1 MTRRS
6 VVWADRTVAT
16 SSWKGFSKS
25 SSGWAYG
32 YTSASSRLIRRARR
46 TRAVRDSLPGG
57 ATATFLAGTAFF
69 TGTDPSAATAFSAG
83 VTFRPETDFP
93 AGATFRAE
101 ADFPAGVTFRAE
113 ADFLAGAAFFA
124 EGAFAADAAFPADP
138 AFPAEPVSSAMSAF
152 FLLFL
157 LPPGPCSPTAESRR
171 TTTR

>member
-57 ATATFLAGTAFF
+57 ATATFLAGAAFF

-83 VTFRPETDFP
+83 VTFRPET
-93 AGATFRAE
+93 
-101 ADFPAGVTFRAE
+101 DFPAGVTFRAE